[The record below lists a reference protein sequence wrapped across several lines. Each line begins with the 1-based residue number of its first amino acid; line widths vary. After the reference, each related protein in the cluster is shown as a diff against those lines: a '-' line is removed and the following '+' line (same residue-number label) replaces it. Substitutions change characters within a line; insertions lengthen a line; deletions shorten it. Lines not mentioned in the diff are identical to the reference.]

1 MKNFKQK
8 YGSWALVTGAS
19 SGIGLEFARQLAA
32 EGINVVLAARRQSR
46 LEALAKDL
54 RQQHQV
60 QTRVIGIDLTDPDFL
75 TKIDEATADLDIGL
89 LVNNAGFA
97 APGAFLKKPIE
108 DRQRNIQLNI
118 NSPMELAY
126 HYGQKMVTRGRGGI
140 IFVSSTA
147 AYTGSPYLA
156 NYAATK
162 AYILQFGKALSVEL
176 KPKGVDVLVLS
187 PGATRTE
194 MVDAIEG
201 AQMEK
206 APMPWMDADAVARA
220 GLRSLGRKPEV
231 IPGFLNNLMM
241 FMMTRLMPTKPALN
255 MFGGIMA
262 KVVDPQLL

>member
-1 MKNFKQK
+1 MTNFKQK
-8 YGSWALVTGAS
+8 YGNWAIVTGAS

-32 EGINVVLAARRQSR
+32 EGVNVVLAARRQGR
-46 LEALAKDL
+46 LEALAQELNRKY
-54 RQQHQV
+54 QV
-60 QTRVIGIDLTDPDFL
+60 ETRVVGIDLTNPNYLDILD
-75 TKIDEATADLDIGL
+75 TATADLDVGL

-97 APGAFLKKPIE
+97 VPGAFLKQPVT

-118 NSPMELAY
+118 NAPMELAY
-126 HYGQKMVTRGRGGI
+126 HFGQKMVNRGRGGI

-176 KPKGVDVLVLS
+176 KSKGVDVLVLS

-194 MVDAIEG
+194 MVDSIEG
-201 AQMEK
+201 ADMEK
-206 APMPWMDADAVARA
+206 APMPWMNADAVAQV
-220 GLRSLGRKPEV
+220 GLRSLGRKSSV
-231 IPGFLNNLMM
+231 IPGFLNKAMM
-241 FMMTRLMPTKPALN
+241 FMMTRLMPTQPALN

-262 KVVDPQLL
+262 KVVDPRLL

>member
-1 MKNFKQK
+1 MKQFKQK
-8 YGSWALVTGAS
+8 YGNWAIVTGAS

-32 EGINVVLAARRQSR
+32 EQVNVVLVARRQAK
-46 LEALAKDL
+46 LETLAKEL
-54 RQQHQV
+54 KQTHQV
-60 QTRVIGIDLTDPDFL
+60 QTRIVGLDLTDPNYL
-75 TKIDEATADLDIGL
+75 NTLDEATADLDIGL
-89 LVNNAGFA
+89 LINNAGFA
-97 APGAFLKKPIE
+97 VPGAFLKQPVT

-118 NSPMELAY
+118 NAPMELAY

-176 KPKGVDVLVLS
+176 KSRGVDVLVLS

-194 MVDAIEG
+194 MVESIEG
-201 AQMEK
+201 ADMEK
-206 APMPWMDADAVARA
+206 APMPWMNADAVAQV
-220 GLRSLGRKPEV
+220 GLRSLGRKSSV
-231 IPGFLNNLMM
+231 IPGFLNKLMM
-241 FMMTRLMPTKPALN
+241 FVMTRLMPTQPALN
-255 MFGGIMA
+255 MFGGIMS